1 MRSAHIRMARA
12 RMRAVA
18 ACAAAVAAC
27 AFASAPALALEVGVA
42 DQEPAS
48 FADPH
53 LRGLGLKD
61 ARLIVPW
68 DAATSEPD
76 AVQAW
81 LDATQAAGMAPHIA
95 FEHLLHQKCPARTCT
110 APSRS
115 QYRAAVRAFI
125 ARFPQVR
132 TYTTWN
138 EANHQ
143 SQPTADA
150 PVAVAGYYDELR
162 AACPSCTLVAA
173 DVIDSGSYTTWLRRF
188 RSAAGGRPSLWGL
201 HNYTDVTY
209 GTTSGTD
216 TALAQM
222 PGDVWVEET
231 GGIVVRRDG
240 RGRELL
246 RYDESRAAAAID
258 NAFAIAATRPRIRR
272 MYVYQWRARVNDYF
286 DAGLVRPDGSLR
298 PSYSNV
304 VAQLK
309 KLKPK
314 ASTSARSS
322 WKVRWAAKKAR
333 TLVLRMRCA
342 TRSCSGRATLV
353 LNTLKRGV
361 HKTQTARLGT
371 KRYAGSA
378 KTLQVRISKR
388 LLRRTRAALR
398 RSLALTVRDGGS
410 AARKV
415 VLTLRRPR

>member
-1 MRSAHIRMARA
+1 VLALG
-12 RMRAVA
+12 A
-18 ACAAAVAAC
+18 AP
-27 AFASAPALALEVGVA
+27 ASALQVGIA
-42 DQEPAS
+42 DQDATS

-53 LRGLGLKD
+53 LRALGLKQ

-68 DAATSEPD
+68 DAASSEPV

-81 LDATQAAGMAPHIA
+81 LDAAAAAGMTPHVA
-95 FEHLLHQKCPARTCT
+95 FEHLLHQTCPARSCT
-110 APSRS
+110 APTRS

-132 TYTTWN
+132 SYTTWN

-162 AACPSCTLVAA
+162 AACPSCTIVAA
-173 DVIDSGSYTTWLRRF
+173 DVIDSGSYTTWLRQF
-188 RSAAGGRPSLWGL
+188 RSATGGTPSLWGL

-222 PGDVWVEET
+222 PGSVWAEET

-240 RGRELL
+240 KGHELL
-246 RYDESRAAAAID
+246 RYDEARAAAAIK
-258 NAFAIAATRPRIRR
+258 NAFAIAATRPRITR

-298 PSYSNV
+298 PSYTNL
-304 VAQLK
+304 VAELAA
-309 KLKPK
+309 LKPK
-314 ASTSARSS
+314 AGPSRSK
-322 WKVRWAAKKAR
+322 WTVRWATKKPR

-342 TRSCSGRATLV
+342 AKRCSGKATLV
-353 LNTLKRGV
+353 LNTLKRTA

-371 KRYAGSA
+371 KRYAGGA
-378 KTLQVRISKR
+378 KTLQVRVSKR
-388 LLRRTRAALR
+388 LARRARAALR
-398 RSLALTVRDGGS
+398 RSLALTVRDSGR

-415 VLTLRRPR
+415 VLTLKKPR

>member
-1 MRSAHIRMARA
+1 MALA
-12 RMRAVA
+12 VVA
-18 ACAAAVAAC
+18 AP
-27 AFASAPALALEVGVA
+27 ASALEVGIA
-42 DQEPAS
+42 DQNAS
-48 FADPH
+48 SFSDPS
-53 LRGLGLKD
+53 LRALGLKD

-81 LDATQAAGMAPHIA
+81 LDAAQAAGMTTHVA

-115 QYRAAVRAFI
+115 QYRTAVRAFI

-162 AACPSCTLVAA
+162 AACPACTIVAA
-173 DVIDSGSYTTWLRRF
+173 DVIDSGSYTSWLRRF
-188 RSAAGGRPSLWGL
+188 QQAAGGSPSLWGL

-209 GTTSGTD
+209 GTTDGTD
-216 TALAQM
+216 AALAAM
-222 PGDVWVEET
+222 PGEVWVEET

-246 RYDESRAAAAID
+246 RYDEQRAAAAID
-258 NAFAIAATRPRIRR
+258 NAFAIAATRPRITR
-272 MYVYQWRARVNDYF
+272 MYVYQWRAHANDYF

-298 PSYSNV
+298 PSYTNLL
-304 VAQLK
+304 AELK
-309 KLKPK
+309 KLQPTVAAKP
-314 ASTSARSS
+314 RSS
-322 WKVRWAAKKAR
+322 WAVRWAKTQAR

-342 TRSCSGRATLV
+342 TSSCSGTATLV
-353 LNTLKRGV
+353 LNTLQRGV
-361 HKTQTARLGT
+361 HRTQTARLAT
-371 KRYAGSA
+371 KRYAGAA
-378 KTLQVRISKR
+378 KTLQVRVSKT
-388 LLRRTRAALR
+388 LVRRARVALR
-398 RSLALTVRDGGS
+398 RSLALTVHDNGR

-415 VLTLRRPR
+415 VLTLRRPT